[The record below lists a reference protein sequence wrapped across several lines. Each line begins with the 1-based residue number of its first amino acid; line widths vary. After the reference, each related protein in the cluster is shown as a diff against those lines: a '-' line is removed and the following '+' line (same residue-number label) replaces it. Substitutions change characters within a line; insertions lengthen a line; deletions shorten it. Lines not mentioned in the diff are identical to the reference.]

1 MGRDHVKVCVR
12 TRPTSTFAQDA
23 IVIDKEAQTIIVNH
37 GTLEQEAEVAAT
49 GMHDNRQNSF
59 RFQFHHVLH
68 NAGQDTIYDGLA
80 RDVVQGAVDGIS
92 GCIMTYGQTGSGKT
106 FTMTGDSG
114 NYQHR
119 GISPRALAHV
129 FQEVNARIETA
140 FNVTI
145 TYMEIYNEKIFDLL
159 VDPAIN
165 ATKGDYT
172 IAEDRAGR
180 GVFVRG
186 LTEVEVKS
194 EQEALNLLY
203 GGELMRTTAQHNLN
217 KKSNRSHSIFT
228 VYVTQRARSG
238 VSEKVVSSKL
248 NLVDLAGSER
258 LKKALDQARTYTTKG
273 EALDA
278 DRRLEGRTISDET
291 IKKESMYINQS
302 LSYLEQCVVAL
313 SRRNAGHIPYRQ
325 SKLTN
330 VLKDSLGGNCNTLL
344 LACIWGESQHL
355 EETMST
361 LRLASRMMRV
371 QNETHAL
378 EVLDPMQTL
387 KKQERTI
394 RDLKQELLMHDALA
408 DRSQVLYDPYTPEQ
422 QQGIRRQLEKFV
434 AAQGPE
440 EEEESFPALE
450 SVRQMREICRVF
462 KTLIHEV
469 QGDARS
475 AILNSAGGMGEGGVA
490 TPEEGDAG
498 ERAGGPTGQKAQP
511 ATDTLVGAMEPD
523 NGFGLGRAPDHAR
536 PVTVD
541 STRDRPLSR
550 QQGQQAGHSGLTAT
564 FLAGQS
570 EPKNGLLSPDLSAS
584 EFPDDGRS
592 VEGKHLFGRSE
603 ADGRQ
608 APVSGTAFNKAYHS
622 AAARVGPGGGP
633 AGSRGG
639 GGGTRMVGQA
649 KSAMYEASP
658 SGGAGRQLNDELV
671 ATKAL
676 AKAQKEGVREHAA
689 AVNVLKKLID
699 ELQMTV
705 RDKRLK
711 RPSLP
716 DVKGTAD
723 DVMDEE
729 EFNLVTRERE
739 AKRNYKEAFEAL
751 AKAKAKMEASAQQEE
766 ALRRDLIDSFER
778 KYLEAKADGS
788 AGDEEQEADSRAPL
802 LSPGRGGGSHIRGE
816 EGGFGFEESRSLEQ
830 AVLERTAEKKQD
842 SLAFFQAQKT
852 RIATRNQNTLALKQ
866 THRSKRNR

>member
-23 IVIDKEAQTIIVNH
+23 IVIDKEAQTITVNH
-37 GTLEQEAEVAAT
+37 GKLEQEAEMAAT
-49 GMHDNRQNSF
+49 GMHDNRQNCF

-80 RDVVQGAVDGIS
+80 RDVVQGAVDGIN

-106 FTMTGDSG
+106 FTMSGDSG

-119 GISPRALAHV
+119 GISPRALTHV

-140 FNVTI
+140 FSVTI

-159 VDPAIN
+159 VDPAVN
-165 ATKGDYT
+165 ATKGEYT
-172 IAEDRAGR
+172 IAEDRSGR

-194 EQEALNLLY
+194 EQEAFNLLY

-258 LKKALDQARTYTTKG
+258 LKKALDQASMGGMTR
-273 EALDA
+273 DA
-278 DRRLEGRTISDET
+278 SERLEGRTVSDET

-313 SRRNAGHIPYRQ
+313 SRRNAGHVPYRQ

-344 LACIWGESQHL
+344 LACIWGEVQHL

-408 DRSQVLYDPYTPEQ
+408 DRSSVVYDPYTPEQ

-440 EEEESFPALE
+440 EEEESFPTLE

-462 KTLIHEV
+462 KTLILEV

-475 AILNSAGGMGEGGVA
+475 AILNSAGGMGKGGLA
-490 TPEEGDAG
+490 TPEEGDTG
-498 ERAGGPTGQKAQP
+498 EGVEGGTGQKTQA
-511 ATDTLVGAMEPD
+511 AADMLVGSMEPD

-541 STRDRPLSR
+541 STRDRPPSR
-550 QQGQQAGHSGLTAT
+550 QQGVRAGGNAAYMAGAP
-564 FLAGQS
+564 AGQS
-570 EPKNGLLSPDLSAS
+570 EPKDTGLLSPVLSAS
-584 EFPDDGRS
+584 E
-592 VEGKHLFGRSE
+592 L
-603 ADGRQ
+603 ADGDSSGGKRQFIKGGGWGGIGSQ
-608 APVSGTAFNKAYHS
+608 APSSGAAFIDHS
-622 AAARVGPGGGP
+622 GAGAGGGP
-633 AGSRGG
+633 AGGKGSGG
-639 GGGTRMVGQA
+639 PGIAGEA
-649 KSAMYEASP
+649 KSAMYEAFKQQ
-658 SGGAGRQLNDELV
+658 GAGRQLNGELV
-671 ATKAL
+671 AAKAL
-676 AKAQKEGVREHAA
+676 AKAQKEGVREYAA
-689 AVNVLKKLID
+689 KVNALKELID
-699 ELQMTV
+699 QLQETV
-705 RDKRLK
+705 REKRQK

-716 DVKGTAD
+716 DIKGTAD

-729 EFNLVTRERE
+729 EFKLVTQVRE
-739 AKRNYKEAFEAL
+739 AKRNYKAAFEAL
-751 AKAKAKMEASAQQEE
+751 ARAKIKIEGSATQEE
-766 ALRRDLIDSFER
+766 ELRRDLINSFEEHF
-778 KYLEAKADGS
+778 EAKA
-788 AGDEEQEADSRAPL
+788 
-802 LSPGRGGGSHIRGE
+802 
-816 EGGFGFEESRSLEQ
+816 EGGFEEDGQDANSRSLLSTGGGRGDGGDEGRLEEMGS
-830 AVLERTAEKKQD
+830 VELERAANKDQE

-866 THRSKRNR
+866 AHRSRRNR

>member
-23 IVIDKEAQTIIVNH
+23 IVIDKEAQTITVNH
-37 GTLEQEAEVAAT
+37 GTLEQEAEIAAT

-106 FTMTGDSG
+106 FTMSGDSG

-119 GISPRALAHV
+119 GISPRALTHV

-140 FNVTI
+140 FSVNV

-159 VDPAIN
+159 VDPAAN

-228 VYVTQRARSG
+228 VYVTQRAKSG

-258 LKKALDQARTYTTKG
+258 LKKALDQ
-273 EALDA
+273 E
-278 DRRLEGRTISDET
+278 RLEGRTVSDET

-313 SRRNAGHIPYRQ
+313 SRRNAGHVPYRQ

-344 LACIWGESQHL
+344 LACIWGEAQHL

-408 DRSQVLYDPYTPEQ
+408 DRSRVVYDPYTPEQ

-440 EEEESFPALE
+440 EEEASFPPLE

-462 KTLIHEV
+462 KTLILEV

-475 AILNSAGGMGEGGVA
+475 AILNSAGGMGEGALA
-490 TPEEGDAG
+490 TPEDGDTREGV
-498 ERAGGPTGQKAQP
+498 EGGNPNKMQ
-511 ATDTLVGAMEPD
+511 ATADTLVGSMEPD

-550 QQGQQAGHSGLTAT
+550 QQQGGRGGASSAFMAGAPP
-564 FLAGQS
+564 AGQS
-570 EPKNGLLSPDLSAS
+570 EPKDGLLSPVLSAS
-584 EFPDDGRS
+584 EVGDDGPSATKR
-592 VEGKHLFGRSE
+592 HFGRSGVGGG
-603 ADGRQ
+603 AGGGVQ
-608 APVSGTAFNKAYHS
+608 APASGTTFNDGILLAGG
-622 AAARVGPGGGP
+622 AGGGSS
-633 AGSRGG
+633 GGRWGG
-639 GGGTRMVGQA
+639 GSGVVGEA
-649 KSAMYEASP
+649 KSAMYETFKQ
-658 SGGAGRQLNDELV
+658 GMGRQLNGELL
-671 ATKAL
+671 AAKAL
-676 AKAQKEGVREHAA
+676 AKAQKEGVREQAA
-689 AVNVLKKLID
+689 RVNALKKQID
-699 ELQMTV
+699 QLQATV
-705 RDKRLK
+705 REKRLK

-723 DVMDEE
+723 DVMDED
-729 EFNLVTRERE
+729 EFKLVTQERE
-739 AKRNYKEAFEAL
+739 AKRNYKEAFEVL

-766 ALRRDLIDSFER
+766 ELRKDLLESFDG
-778 KYLEAKADGS
+778 YLEEKAEGGFEDDGL
-788 AGDEEQEADSRAPL
+788 DIDSRAPL
-802 LSPGRGGGSHIRGE
+802 SPGGGIRWD
-816 EGGFGFEESRSLEQ
+816 EGGFEDTGSLEQ
-830 AVLERTAEKKQD
+830 AVLTRVAEKDQN

-866 THRSKRNR
+866 AHRSKRNR

>member
-23 IVIDKEAQTIIVNH
+23 IVIDKEAQTITVNH
-37 GTLEQEAEVAAT
+37 GTLEQEAEIAAT

-106 FTMTGDSG
+106 FTMSGDSG

-119 GISPRALAHV
+119 GISPRALTHV

-140 FNVTI
+140 FSVNI

-159 VDPAIN
+159 VDPAVN

-228 VYVTQRARSG
+228 VYVTQRAKSG

-258 LKKALDQARTYTTKG
+258 LKKALDQ
-273 EALDA
+273 E
-278 DRRLEGRTISDET
+278 RLEGRTVSDET

-313 SRRNAGHIPYRQ
+313 SRRNAGHVPYRQ

-344 LACIWGESQHL
+344 LACIWGEAQHL

-408 DRSQVLYDPYTPEQ
+408 DRSRVVYDPYTPEQ

-440 EEEESFPALE
+440 EEEASFPPLE

-462 KTLIHEV
+462 KTLILEV

-475 AILNSAGGMGEGGVA
+475 ALLNSAGGMGEGGLA
-490 TPEEGDAG
+490 TPEDGDTREGV
-498 ERAGGPTGQKAQP
+498 EGGNPNKMQGTA
-511 ATDTLVGAMEPD
+511 DTLVGSMEPD

-550 QQGQQAGHSGLTAT
+550 QQQGGRGGASSAFMAGAPP
-564 FLAGQS
+564 AGQS
-570 EPKNGLLSPDLSAS
+570 EPKDGLLSPVLSAS
-584 EFPDDGRS
+584 EVGDDGPSATKR
-592 VEGKHLFGRSE
+592 HFGRSRVGGG
-603 ADGRQ
+603 AGGGVQ
-608 APVSGTAFNKAYHS
+608 APASGTTFNDRSLLAGG
-622 AAARVGPGGGP
+622 AGGGP
-633 AGSRGG
+633 SGGRWGG
-639 GGGTRMVGQA
+639 GGGVVGEA
-649 KSAMYEASP
+649 KSAMYEAFKQ
-658 SGGAGRQLNDELV
+658 GVGRQLNGELL

-676 AKAQKEGVREHAA
+676 AKAQKEGVREQAA
-689 AVNVLKKLID
+689 RVNALKKQID
-699 ELQMTV
+699 QLQATV

-723 DVMDEE
+723 DVMDED
-729 EFNLVTRERE
+729 EFKLVTQERE
-739 AKRNYKEAFEAL
+739 TKRNYKEAFEVL

-766 ALRRDLIDSFER
+766 ELRKDLIQSFDG
-778 KYLEAKADGS
+778 YLEEKAEGGFEEDGL
-788 AGDEEQEADSRAPL
+788 DIDSRAPL
-802 LSPGRGGGSHIRGE
+802 SPGGGIRWD
-816 EGGFGFEESRSLEQ
+816 EGGFEDTGSLEQ
-830 AVLERTAEKKQD
+830 AALTRVADKDQN

-866 THRSKRNR
+866 AHRSKRNR

>member
-12 TRPTSTFAQDA
+12 TRPTSTFAQEA
-23 IVIDKEAQTIIVNH
+23 IVIDKEAQTITVNH
-37 GTLEQEAEVAAT
+37 GTLEQEAEIAAT
-49 GMHDNRQNSF
+49 GMHDNRQNCF

-106 FTMTGDSG
+106 FTMSGDSG

-140 FNVTI
+140 FSVTI

-159 VDPAIN
+159 VDPAVN
-165 ATKGDYT
+165 ATKGEYT
-172 IAEDRAGR
+172 IAEDRTGR

-258 LKKALDQARTYTTKG
+258 LKKALDQ
-273 EALDA
+273 E
-278 DRRLEGRTISDET
+278 RLEGRTVSDET

-313 SRRNAGHIPYRQ
+313 SRRSPGHVPYRQ

-408 DRSQVLYDPYTPEQ
+408 DRSRVVYDPYTPEQ

-434 AAQGPE
+434 AAQGPDDE
-440 EEEESFPALE
+440 EASFPSLE

-462 KTLIHEV
+462 KTLILEV

-475 AILNSAGGMGEGGVA
+475 AILNSAGGMGEGA
-490 TPEEGDAG
+490 LSTPEDGDTG
-498 ERAGGPTGQKAQP
+498 DGVDGGIGLKTQA
-511 ATDTLVGAMEPD
+511 AADNLVGAMEPD

-541 STRDRPLSR
+541 STKDRPLSR
-550 QQGQQAGHSGLTAT
+550 QNQGGGGGGGGGGGRGGGNAAFMAGAP
-564 FLAGQS
+564 AGQS
-570 EPKNGLLSPDLSAS
+570 EPKDGLLSPVLSAS
-584 EFPDDGRS
+584 EIGDDGHVS
-592 VEGKHLFGRSE
+592 VGKRQLGRGGGE
-603 ADGRQ
+603 AGGRGQ
-608 APVSGTAFNKAYHS
+608 APSTRAAFMDLSEPGA
-622 AAARVGPGGGP
+622 GGGGP
-633 AGSRGG
+633 ARGRGTGG
-639 GGGTRMVGQA
+639 GMVAGQA
-649 KSAMYEASP
+649 NSAMYEAFKQ
-658 SGGAGRQLNDELV
+658 GAGRQLNGELV
-671 ATKAL
+671 AAKAL
-676 AKAQKEGVREHAA
+676 AKAQKEGVREHASN
-689 AVNVLKKLID
+689 VNALKKRID
-699 ELQMTV
+699 RLQATV
-705 RDKRLK
+705 RDKRSK

-729 EFNLVTRERE
+729 EFKLVTQERE
-739 AKRNYKEAFEAL
+739 AKRQYKEAFEAL
-751 AKAKAKMEASAQQEE
+751 AKAKAKMEASAKQEE
-766 ALRRDLIDSFER
+766 GLRRDLIDSFDS
-778 KYLEAKADGS
+778 YLEAKA
-788 AGDEEQEADSRAPL
+788 
-802 LSPGRGGGSHIRGE
+802 
-816 EGGFGFEESRSLEQ
+816 EGGFEEEGQDAESRSLFSPGGGGGGGGFRGGPGDEGGFEDLGS
-830 AVLERTAEKKQD
+830 LELATSERIANAKDHE
-842 SLAFFQAQKT
+842 SLAFFQPT
-852 RIATRNQNTLALKQ
+852 SYERNTG
-866 THRSKRNR
+866 RY

>member
-1 MGRDHVKVCVR
+1 M
-12 TRPTSTFAQDA
+12 
-23 IVIDKEAQTIIVNH
+23 QTITVNH
-37 GTLEQEAEVAAT
+37 GTLEQEAEIAAT

-106 FTMTGDSG
+106 FTMSGDSG

-119 GISPRALAHV
+119 GISPRALTHV
-129 FQEVNARIETA
+129 FQEVYARIETA
-140 FNVTI
+140 FSVNI

-159 VDPAIN
+159 VDPAVN
-165 ATKGDYT
+165 TTKGDYT

-228 VYVTQRARSG
+228 VYVTQRAKSG

-258 LKKALDQARTYTTKG
+258 LKKALDQ
-273 EALDA
+273 E
-278 DRRLEGRTISDET
+278 RLEGRTVSDET

-313 SRRNAGHIPYRQ
+313 SRRNAGHVPYRQ

-344 LACIWGESQHL
+344 LACIWGEAQHL

-408 DRSQVLYDPYTPEQ
+408 DRSRVAYDPYTPEQ

-434 AAQGPE
+434 SAQGPE
-440 EEEESFPALE
+440 EEEASFPPLE

-475 AILNSAGGMGEGGVA
+475 AILNSAGGMGEGGLA
-490 TPEEGDAG
+490 TPEDGDTREGV
-498 ERAGGPTGQKAQP
+498 EGGNPNKMKAT
-511 ATDTLVGAMEPD
+511 ADTLVGSMEPD

-550 QQGQQAGHSGLTAT
+550 QQQGGRGSASSAFMAGAPP
-564 FLAGQS
+564 AGQS
-570 EPKNGLLSPDLSAS
+570 EPKDGLLSPVLSAS
-584 EFPDDGRS
+584 EVGDDGPSATKR
-592 VEGKHLFGRSE
+592 HFGRSGVGGG
-603 ADGRQ
+603 AGGGVQ
-608 APVSGTAFNKAYHS
+608 APASGTTFNDRSLLAGG
-622 AAARVGPGGGP
+622 AGGGP
-633 AGSRGG
+633 SGGRWGG
-639 GGGTRMVGQA
+639 GGGVVGEA
-649 KSAMYEASP
+649 KSAMYEAFKQ
-658 SGGAGRQLNDELV
+658 GVGRQLNGELL
-671 ATKAL
+671 AAKTL
-676 AKAQKEGVREHAA
+676 AKAQKEGVREQAA
-689 AVNVLKKLID
+689 RVNALKNQID
-699 ELQMTV
+699 QLQATV

-723 DVMDEE
+723 DVMDED
-729 EFNLVTRERE
+729 EFKLVTQERE
-739 AKRNYKEAFEAL
+739 AKRNYKEAFEVL

-766 ALRRDLIDSFER
+766 ELRKDLIESFNG
-778 KYLEAKADGS
+778 YLEEKAEGGFEEDGL
-788 AGDEEQEADSRAPL
+788 DVDSRVP
-802 LSPGRGGGSHIRGE
+802 LSPGGGIRWD
-816 EGGFGFEESRSLEQ
+816 EGGFEDTGSLEQ
-830 AVLERTAEKKQD
+830 AVLTRVADKDQN

-866 THRSKRNR
+866 AHRSKRNR

>member
-23 IVIDKEAQTIIVNH
+23 IVIDKEAQTITVNH
-37 GTLEQEAEVAAT
+37 GTLEQEAEIAAT

-106 FTMTGDSG
+106 FTMSGDSG

-119 GISPRALAHV
+119 GISPRALTHV

-140 FNVTI
+140 FSVNI

-159 VDPAIN
+159 VDPAVN

-228 VYVTQRARSG
+228 VYVTQRAKSG

-258 LKKALDQARTYTTKG
+258 LKKALDQ
-273 EALDA
+273 E
-278 DRRLEGRTISDET
+278 RLEGRTVSDET

-313 SRRNAGHIPYRQ
+313 SRRNAGHVPYRQ

-344 LACIWGESQHL
+344 LACIWGEAQHL

-408 DRSQVLYDPYTPEQ
+408 DRSRVVYDPYTPEQ

-440 EEEESFPALE
+440 EEEASFPPLE

-462 KTLIHEV
+462 KTLILEV

-475 AILNSAGGMGEGGVA
+475 ALLNSAGGMGEGGLA
-490 TPEEGDAG
+490 TPEDGDTREGV
-498 ERAGGPTGQKAQP
+498 EGGNPNKMQA
-511 ATDTLVGAMEPD
+511 AADTLVGSMEPD

-550 QQGQQAGHSGLTAT
+550 QQQGGRGGASSAFMAGAPP
-564 FLAGQS
+564 AGQS
-570 EPKNGLLSPDLSAS
+570 EPKDGLLSPVLSAS
-584 EFPDDGRS
+584 EVGDDGPS
-592 VEGKHLFGRSE
+592 VTKRHFGRSRVGGG
-603 ADGRQ
+603 AGGGVQ
-608 APVSGTAFNKAYHS
+608 APASGTTFNDRSLLAGG
-622 AAARVGPGGGP
+622 AGGGP
-633 AGSRGG
+633 SGGRWGG
-639 GGGTRMVGQA
+639 GGGVVGEA
-649 KSAMYEASP
+649 KSAMYEAFKQ
-658 SGGAGRQLNDELV
+658 GVGRQLNGELL
-671 ATKAL
+671 AAKAL
-676 AKAQKEGVREHAA
+676 AKAQKEGVREQAA
-689 AVNVLKKLID
+689 RVNALKQQID
-699 ELQMTV
+699 QLQATV

-723 DVMDEE
+723 DVMDED
-729 EFNLVTRERE
+729 EFKLVTQERE
-739 AKRNYKEAFEAL
+739 AKRNYKEAFEVL

-766 ALRRDLIDSFER
+766 ELRKDLIQSFDG
-778 KYLEAKADGS
+778 YLEEKAEGGFEEDGL
-788 AGDEEQEADSRAPL
+788 DIDSRAPL
-802 LSPGRGGGSHIRGE
+802 SPGGGIRWD
-816 EGGFGFEESRSLEQ
+816 EGGFEDTGSLEQ
-830 AVLERTAEKKQD
+830 AVLTRVADKDQN

-866 THRSKRNR
+866 AHRSKRNR